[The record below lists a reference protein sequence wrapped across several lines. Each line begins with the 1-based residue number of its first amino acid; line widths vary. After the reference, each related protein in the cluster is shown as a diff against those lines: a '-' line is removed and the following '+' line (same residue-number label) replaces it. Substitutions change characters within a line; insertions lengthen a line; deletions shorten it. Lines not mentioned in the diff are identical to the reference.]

1 MLKKLFLSVSKLYF
15 GKKKKF
21 NLSFLNSVGV
31 KIVCEIGI
39 LIIFICSILGVTSY
53 YSAYRAMEDSI
64 RSSLESRAVES
75 SKLIDATLK
84 QDIKAIEELASND
97 IIKSMNNS
105 MQTPLLK
112 MKAKQLGYVNLNVM
126 DSSGMIYM
134 QTGEKTK
141 ANLDDTKNYYLKSAL
156 NGKISISDPVMN
168 TDGQQI
174 MAVAVPIKDSYEK
187 IVGVLFSNISM
198 ESLNKLVQNEK
209 LGKSGYCFIIN
220 KEGVKVADKDLKL
233 VLNRDNTIEDEK
245 KDHSLN
251 ELASLEKNMIMGK
264 SGSGY
269 YKKDNEDMFM
279 AYAPIADLNWSLGL
293 TIDKKEIFS
302 EVNMLKYKIIMITV
316 LFILIGLVV
325 GLFIAGT
332 IKKPLHKIRK
342 YALELSKFNLN
353 YRIQIDKR
361 DEFGDTASA
370 LNYAMNE
377 IEYIIEQVKLK
388 SGETLEAADNVNK
401 MFEKSHSEI
410 KLVSD
415 ESSQICSNMQENL
428 SSIEEVNQK
437 ISNVKHEIKNS
448 VKEANQGLDLAKN
461 IRERVLNIKRD
472 TESSKND
479 FENYYT
485 QYSDEL
491 RHALENVKVVKN
503 ISIMAE
509 EIKTIS
515 DRTNILALNANIEA
529 ARAGE
534 YGRGFMVVAEEVRKL
549 AMQSSDMV
557 SNIQLNVK
565 NALKSVEKLSQSAES
580 ILKILE
586 GNILSDYRKMVD
598 ISKDYEKD
606 GMRFESVLKKF
617 CGLMENIDESFLVI
631 TKIMCIIVDSS
642 NNGTKASVDIS
653 DNIDEIAS
661 ENRVIS
667 LYTMKNA
674 SGSEELLRILSK
686 FNV

>member
-1 MLKKLFLSVSKLYF
+1 MLKKLHLNISKLSF
-15 GKKKKF
+15 GKEKKF
-21 NLSFLNSVGV
+21 NLSFFNSVGV

-39 LIIFICSILGVTSY
+39 LIIFICSILGLTSY

-64 RSSLESRAVES
+64 KSSLESRAVES

-84 QDIKAIEELASND
+84 QDVKAIEELASND
-97 IIKSMNNS
+97 IIKSMNTS
-105 MQTPLLK
+105 MQISLLK
-112 MKAKQLGYVNLNVM
+112 MRAKQLGYVNLNVM

-134 QTGEKTK
+134 QTGEKTR
-141 ANLDDTKNYYLKSAL
+141 ANLEDTKNYYLKNAL
-156 NGKISISDPVMN
+156 SGKISISDPVMN

-187 IVGVLFSNISM
+187 IVGVLFSNVSM

-220 KEGVKVADKDLKL
+220 KEGVKVAHKDLKL
-233 VLNRDNTIEDEK
+233 VLNKDNTIEDEK

-251 ELASLEKNMIMGK
+251 ELAILERNMIMGK

-279 AYAPIADLNWSLGL
+279 AYAPIADSNWSLGL
-293 TIDKKEIFS
+293 TIDKSEIFS

-316 LFILIGLVV
+316 LFIMIGFFI

-388 SGETLEAADNVNK
+388 SGEALEAADNVNK

-437 ISNVKHEIKNS
+437 ISNVKYEIKNS
-448 VKEANQGLDLAKN
+448 AKEANQGLDLAKN
-461 IRERVLNIKRD
+461 IRERALNIKKN
-472 TESSKND
+472 TESSKHD

-491 RHALENVKVVKN
+491 RDALENVKVVKN

-515 DRTNILALNANIEA
+515 NRTNILALNANIEA

-534 YGRGFMVVAEEVRKL
+534 YGMGFMVVAEEVRKL

-557 SNIQLNVK
+557 GNIQLNVK
-565 NALKSVEKLSQSAES
+565 NALKSVEKLALSAES

-586 GNILSDYRKMVD
+586 ENILSDYRKMVD

-606 GMRFESVLKKF
+606 GLRFESVLKKF

-642 NNGTKASVDIS
+642 NNGTKASADIS
-653 DNIDEIAS
+653 ENIDEIAN
-661 ENRVIS
+661 ENRAIS
-667 LYTMKNA
+667 LYTMRNA
-674 SGSEELLRILSK
+674 SGSEELLHILSK